1 MAKFAIISD
10 IHANLEALEAVFR
23 DVEKRRVDRIVH
35 LGDVIGY
42 NADPCE
48 VVDRIMELGV
58 GGVMGNHDAA
68 AVDLKMAEGFNM
80 LAYHSILYTRDRL
93 DGHHYKYLASL
104 PFSLIL
110 EGFLLF
116 FHGSPES
123 SSTYIANMYQAK
135 RAFNY
140 IIKQLPSVKI
150 AFFGHTHVPKIWVR
164 DPRGKVR
171 ALGLE
176 TAGSESLFYLD
187 PQNMYLINPG
197 SVGQPRQRDNRASYL
212 IFDTENL
219 SVIFCA
225 VSYDIE
231 RAQKKIL
238 QARLPEFL
246 AVRLAEGI

>member
-1 MAKFAIISD
+1 MAKFAVISD

-23 DVEKRRVDRIVH
+23 DIEKRGADRIVH

-48 VVDRIMELGV
+48 VIDRVLELGII
-58 GGVMGNHDAA
+58 GVVGNHDAA
-68 AVDLKMAEGFNM
+68 AVDLKLAEGFNM

-93 DGHHYKYLASL
+93 DGHHYGYLASL

-110 EGFLLF
+110 EGFMLF

-140 IIKQLPSVKI
+140 IVKQLPSVKI
-150 AFFGHTHVPKIWVR
+150 VFFGHTHVPKIWVR

-171 ALGLE
+171 ALGVG
-176 TAGSESLFYLD
+176 ASESEQLFYLD
-187 PQNMYLINPG
+187 PENIYLINPG
-197 SVGQPRQRDNRASYL
+197 SVGQPRQRDNRASYV
-212 IFDTENL
+212 IFDTENS
-219 SVIFCA
+219 SVRFCA

-231 RAQKKIL
+231 KAQRKIL